1 MHSTQ
6 VYLLKLS
13 NWTYQSGQQLTQG
26 ECLPSASRVKTGMPL
41 GYITIY
47 GVPSISLFNQFRYKP
62 EQEPQLLL
70 REGLMLCSVDTS
82 TTLAEVWFTETRH
95 SV

>member
-26 ECLPSASRVKTGMPL
+26 ECLPSASM
-41 GYITIY
+41 
-47 GVPSISLFNQFRYKP
+47 SLLNRFMDKP

-70 REGLMLCSVDTS
+70 REDLMLYSVHTS
-82 TTLAEVWFTETRH
+82 TTLAKAWFTETRH
-95 SV
+95 SI